1 MSKQAKPPR
10 EYAYGNAKKVVQVC
24 LSKDCIDKI
33 DTLRGDVPVS
43 VWLRRLIVREVEKEA
58 KKR

>member
-1 MSKQAKPPR
+1 MAKKAKPPR
-10 EYAYGNAKKVVQVC
+10 AYALGNAKKVIQVC
-24 LSKDCIDKI
+24 LSKECIADI
-33 DTLRGDVPVS
+33 DSLRGRVPVS